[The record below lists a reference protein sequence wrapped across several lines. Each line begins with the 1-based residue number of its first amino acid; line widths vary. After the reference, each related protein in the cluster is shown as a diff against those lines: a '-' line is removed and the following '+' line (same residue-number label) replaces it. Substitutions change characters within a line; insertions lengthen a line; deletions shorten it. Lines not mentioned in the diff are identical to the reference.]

1 MSYRDDLAALT
12 ARRAALEGEVAAK
25 TRELEQAT
33 RLLEDA
39 RARSRLPVL
48 DNIKVASPC
57 SADWAQMTGDD
68 RVRHCGDCQRSV
80 YNLSGMTRDEAEA
93 LIVEKEGRLCVRY
106 FERADGTILLA
117 DDCEVGVRRRRRRRR
132 RAAVIAGAAAALV
145 GAAGVLAGQSSRAV
159 MGGMAPPSPEIERA
173 MRERLGKYDGALPP
187 APAAKAAAGA
197 EAEVNAAAAPPP
209 GPPHTWQ

>member
-25 TRELEQAT
+25 TRELEHAT
-33 RLLEDA
+33 RLLEEA
-39 RARSRLPVL
+39 RTRARLPVL

-57 SADWAQMTGDD
+57 SADWAEMAGDD
-68 RVRHCGDCQRSV
+68 RVRHCGDCQRSG

-117 DDCEVGVRRRRRRRR
+117 DDCEVGARSRQRRRRRNTAI
-132 RAAVIAGAAAALV
+132 AAAAAALI
-145 GAAGVLAGQSSRAV
+145 GAAGALAGRSPRAV
-159 MGGMAPPSPEIERA
+159 MGAMAPRPEIERA
-173 MRERLGKYDGALPP
+173 MRERMGKYDGAPRPTL
-187 APAAKAAAGA
+187 APKAEVEAAK
-197 EAEVNAAAAPPP
+197 PPR
-209 GPPHTWQ
+209 PPLKWE